1 MNAPTVP
8 QHESMNQFAG
18 AGAELLLGGMT
29 MTQISHC
36 LGKDVFYAYDREV
49 MSAQVARFRQFMP
62 KRIHLHYAVKANPF
76 WPVVNHLRPLVDG
89 FDVAS
94 QKEMLLAVQAGM
106 PVKDISF
113 AGPGKGDAEL
123 RSAIELGVTLH
134 VESIGELQRIHQLGL
149 VASKT
154 PQVALRVNP
163 SFELKSSGMKM
174 AGGAKPFG
182 IDEEQVFALLAD
194 FSGFAVKLRGFHIFC
209 GSQNLKA
216 DSLIEAHR
224 LTFEL
229 AAKLTAACPYK
240 PEVINLGGGL
250 GIPYFAGEKR
260 LDIAAVGAS
269 LTELTEKYQQQF
281 ADIELVIELG
291 RFLVAE
297 AGLYACKVLDKKVSR
312 GTTYLVCNGGLHH
325 HLSNS
330 GNFGQVIR
338 KNYPVAIANRMGQ
351 SDTELVTVVGPLCT
365 PLDIVAD
372 RMELPKA
379 EVGDWVVVYQSGA
392 YGATASPQDFLGHPA
407 VSEILL

>member
-8 QHESMNQFAG
+8 QHENMNQFAV
-18 AGAELLLGGMT
+18 AGDELLLGGMS
-29 MTQISHC
+29 MAQISQC
-36 LGKDVFYAYDREV
+36 LGKDVFYAYDRSV
-49 MSAQVARFRQFMP
+49 ISAQVAKFRQFMP
-62 KRIHLHYAVKANPF
+62 KRIHLHYAVKANPY
-76 WPVVNHLRPLVDG
+76 WPVVNFMRPLVDG

-94 QKEMLLAVQAGM
+94 QKEMLLAVQTGM
-106 PVKDISF
+106 PARDISF

-123 RSAIELGVTLH
+123 RAAIELGVTLH
-134 VESIGELQRIHQLGL
+134 VESVGELKRIHALGL
-149 VASKT
+149 AAGKT

-182 IDEEQVFALLAD
+182 IDEEQVFELLAD
-194 FSGFAVKLRGFHIFC
+194 FSAYAVKLRGFHIFC

-216 DSLIEAHR
+216 ESLIEAHQ
-224 LTFEL
+224 LTFAL
-229 AAKLTAACPYK
+229 AAKLTAACPDK

-260 LDIAAVGAS
+260 LDVATVGAS
-269 LTELTEKYQQQF
+269 LTALTEQYQ
-281 ADIELVIELG
+281 AELDGIELVIELG

-338 KNYPVAIANRMGQ
+338 KNYPVAIANRMVQ
-351 SDTELVTVVGPLCT
+351 KETELVTIVGPLCT

-407 VSEILL
+407 VAEILL